1 MNLSSCRR
9 RILILG
15 ATGLLG
21 HKLWQRLS
29 LRFADVY
36 CTVRGSR
43 ARLARFGLY
52 ESERVIDHVELG
64 DFESVEALLTRVRP
78 DVVINCSGVTKRR
91 EHPSDPSASIQI
103 NALLPHRLADWCAGI
118 GARLIIFSTD
128 CVFDGREGGYTE
140 DSPTSAEDVYGR
152 TKALGEVRRT
162 NVLTLRSSFIGR
174 ELDEGTELLEWFLKQ
189 RGKSIRGYRNA
200 LYTGVSTLHLA
211 QLTGDIIEH
220 RPALDGLYQIA
231 SEVISKFDLLH
242 LARDAFRIDVDI
254 EPDDSVIVR
263 RNLDGTRFAR
273 ATGYEQPAWAAMMAQ
288 IAEDTTAYDAF
299 HPRPAP

>member
-1 MNLSSCRR
+1 MNRSSCPK
-9 RILILG
+9 ILILG

-29 LRFADVY
+29 ARFAEVS
-36 CTVRGSR
+36 CAVRGSR
-43 ARLARFGLY
+43 SSLARFGLY
-52 ESERVIDHVELG
+52 ESDRVIEHVDLG
-64 DFESVEALLTRVRP
+64 DFGGVEALLNRVRP
-78 DVVINCSGVTKRR
+78 DVVINCSGITKRR
-91 EHPSDPSASIQI
+91 ELPGNPAASILI
-103 NALLPHRLADWCAGI
+103 NALLPHRLADWCAAI

-140 DSPTSAEDVYGR
+140 DSPTTAEDLYGR
-152 TKALGEVRRT
+152 TKALGEVRRK

-174 ELDEGTELLEWFLKQ
+174 ELAAGTELLEWFLDQ
-189 RGKSIRGYRNA
+189 RGKSIRGFRNA

-220 RPALDGLYQIA
+220 WPALDGLYQIA
-231 SEVISKFDLLH
+231 SEVISKYDLLR

-299 HPRPAP
+299 HARTAP